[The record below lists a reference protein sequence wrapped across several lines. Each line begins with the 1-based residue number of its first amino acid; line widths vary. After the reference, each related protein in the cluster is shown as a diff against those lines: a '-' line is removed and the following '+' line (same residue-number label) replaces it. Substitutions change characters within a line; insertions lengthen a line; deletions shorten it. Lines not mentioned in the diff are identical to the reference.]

1 MNNSTVVGFFR
12 KLQVSYSPYLC
23 SLIMD
28 RFPQMEKERG
38 KGRWLMPYNQ
48 ITMIFHFDGN
58 ILLRSFL
65 FYGMGCHIQDFI
77 VPRFFFVVA
86 VVIYSHSN
94 SLYPHITVLYIFV
107 FVVIPRIIACYLIKM
122 TEKLP
127 KWCLYFSR
135 RTWYCVWHHMLL
147 AWQNFRHLCYQPYL
161 NFICKQLPFIY
172 PRWHNVF
179 PMPWHLTDILDGF
192 LQDMT
197 SSI

>member
-1 MNNSTVVGFFR
+1 
-12 KLQVSYSPYLC
+12 
-23 SLIMD
+23 
-28 RFPQMEKERG
+28 
-38 KGRWLMPYNQ
+38 MPYNQ

-127 KWCLYFSR
+127 K
-135 RTWYCVWHHMLL
+135 
-147 AWQNFRHLCYQPYL
+147 
-161 NFICKQLPFIY
+161 
-172 PRWHNVF
+172 
-179 PMPWHLTDILDGF
+179 
-192 LQDMT
+192 
-197 SSI
+197 